1 VSWDDVQRGTV
12 GGGLSCWGSN
22 ITDTRLYAKDARPLF
37 TVRGDNWNERLG
49 KVSTSDIA
57 LVANDSGG
65 GGGVDSLKPFT
76 LREFLSRPSSFGS
89 YNNLTASSLADAD
102 LDKTVSVRFQ
112 TTFLPVDASTSRGT
126 LQFAPEAYNYNT
138 RSDDDPR
145 NLVLLCTSQGLAV
158 QQDGSGAKKLF
169 HHAVDPDGRTKRYW
183 LEAEASDHKVGGEQR
198 ETKEER
204 EDALARGKATSSVI
218 GLQSMG
224 TRFNTL
230 MTIQIPLQ
238 QKPQENMPPAPCSA
252 AFGGFGGGGFAGGG
266 FGGGIPTFSMCAA
279 PALGA
284 AYAPGPQGGNFGGPK
299 VKSKA
304 RGRGAP
310 RRMVAAAP
318 TGKSSAARVS
328 RGSAVDETVPYEGLK
343 VKDAKRH
350 ENEGITVT
358 IVFYYVCAGGVPSE
372 SDVVSAINDLENM
385 YRGVENSNLGD
396 EKFDFMKSELTVNDA
411 NQIAAK
417 ITEQPPKPTAVSGWN
432 FFPR

>member
-1 VSWDDVQRGTV
+1 M
-12 GGGLSCWGSN
+12 
-22 ITDTRLYAKDARPLF
+22 
-37 TVRGDNWNERLG
+37 
-49 KVSTSDIA
+49 
-57 LVANDSGG
+57 
-65 GGGVDSLKPFT
+65 
-76 LREFLSRPSSFGS
+76 
-89 YNNLTASSLADAD
+89 
-102 LDKTVSVRFQ
+102 
-112 TTFLPVDASTSRGT
+112 
-126 LQFAPEAYNYNT
+126 
-138 RSDDDPR
+138 
-145 NLVLLCTSQGLAV
+145 
-158 QQDGSGAKKLF
+158 
-169 HHAVDPDGRTKRYW
+169 
-183 LEAEASDHKVGGEQR
+183 EAEASDHKVGGEQR

-238 QKPQENMPPAPCSA
+238 QKMKPKLRGGCMGMEKMVTISSAKFETNMVEELMMMSGSMSGVDGVGGYDDVADLMMEAATFSKAAPKKS
-252 AFGGFGGGGFAGGG
+252 FGAQFGGGFRMAGMK
-266 FGGGIPTFSMCAA
+266 T
-279 PALGA
+279 
-284 AYAPGPQGGNFGGPK
+284 
-299 VKSKA
+299 A
-304 RGRGAP
+304 R
-310 RRMVAAAP
+310 AP

-350 ENEGITVT
+350 ENECITVT